1 MENKFEMPESIPK
14 WTKIKGNFCLKKLQ
28 VEGVKT
34 AGSASWPKG
43 AASFHDQGWEKITKL
58 KKAITWWMTLN
69 SV

>member
-34 AGSASWPKG
+34 AGSAS
-43 AASFHDQGWEKITKL
+43 
-58 KKAITWWMTLN
+58 
-69 SV
+69 